1 MRSKYKPYFYLN
13 RFELNTLFM
22 KNLFIALLFG
32 ILGST
37 ATSAQ
42 GTVAHIDME
51 TLYTLMPENDQAEI
65 ELSRL
70 RQAYQQNF
78 ETSYREYQAR
88 FVKYED
94 EAPTLS
100 PEEDARRKS
109 ELELMERNLAQSQQN
124 IEKQIAEKKELLY
137 GPIRIKARE
146 LVTKIAEDL
155 GFLYVLDSSKDNG
168 LVMAKGKDLMPDVK
182 RALTRR

>member
-1 MRSKYKPYFYLN
+1 
-13 RFELNTLFM
+13 M
-22 KNLFIALLFG
+22 KKLIIALLFG
-32 ILGST
+32 FLFY
-37 ATSAQ
+37 APAKAQ
-42 GTVAHIDME
+42 GTVAHVDME
-51 TLYTLMPENDQAEI
+51 MVYSIMPENDQAEL

-94 EAPTLS
+94 EASTLS
-100 PEEDARRKS
+100 PDEDTKRKN

-124 IEKQIAEKKELLY
+124 IEKQIAEKKEVLY
-137 GPIRIKARE
+137 GPIRLKAKE

-155 GFLYVLDSSKDNG
+155 GFLYVLDSSKDAG
-168 LVMAKGKDLMPDVK
+168 LVMAKGKDLMPDIK
-182 RALTRR
+182 RALNVK

>member
-1 MRSKYKPYFYLN
+1 
-13 RFELNTLFM
+13 M
-22 KNLFIALLFG
+22 KKLIITLLFG
-32 ILGST
+32 FLFY
-37 ATSAQ
+37 APAKAQ
-42 GTVAHIDME
+42 GTVAHVDME
-51 TLYTLMPENDQAEI
+51 MVYSIMPENDQAEL

-94 EAPTLS
+94 EASTLS
-100 PEEDARRKS
+100 PDEDTKRKN

-124 IEKQIAEKKELLY
+124 IEKQIAEKKEVLY
-137 GPIRIKARE
+137 GPIHLKAKE

-155 GFLYVLDSSKDNG
+155 GFLYVLDSSKDAG
-168 LVMAKGKDLMPDVK
+168 LVMAKGKDLMPDIK
-182 RALTRR
+182 RALNVK

>member
-1 MRSKYKPYFYLN
+1 
-13 RFELNTLFM
+13 M
-22 KNLFIALLFG
+22 KQFIIALFVGLLSQF
-32 ILGST
+32 SVN
-37 ATSAQ
+37 AQ

-51 TLYTLMPENDQAEI
+51 QLYTLMPENDQAEL

-100 PEEDARRKS
+100 PEEDAKRKS

-155 GFLYVLDSSKDNG
+155 GFLYVLDSSKDNA
-168 LVMAKGKDLMPDVK
+168 LVMAKGKDLMPDV
-182 RALTRR
+182 RRSLGNR

>member
-1 MRSKYKPYFYLN
+1 MRLVLLVSFLVVALAGCTNLYTNN
-13 RFELNTLFM
+13 RFTPRPL
-22 KNLFIALLFG
+22 A
-32 ILGST
+32 
-37 ATSAQ
+37 
-42 GTVAHIDME
+42 
-51 TLYTLMPENDQAEI
+51 
-65 ELSRL
+65 
-70 RQAYQQNF
+70 QNF

-88 FVKYED
+88 FLKYED

-100 PEEDARRKS
+100 PAEDAKRKS

-137 GPIRIKARE
+137 GPIRLKARE

-168 LVMAKGKDLMPDVK
+168 LVMAKGKDLMPEVK
-182 RALTRR
+182 RSLGVR

>member
-1 MRSKYKPYFYLN
+1 
-13 RFELNTLFM
+13 M
-22 KNLFIALLFG
+22 KKILFILF
-32 ILGST
+32 ISLVSYLP
-37 ATSAQ
+37 ATAQ
-42 GTVAHIDME
+42 GTVAHINME
-51 TLYTLMPENDQAEI
+51 ELYTIMPENDQAEI
-65 ELSRL
+65 ELNRL

-94 EAPTLS
+94 EAATLS
-100 PEEDARRKS
+100 PEEDAKRKS

-137 GPIRIKARE
+137 APIRQKARE

-155 GFLYVLDSSKDNG
+155 GFLYVLDSSKDAG
-168 LVMAKGKDLMPDVK
+168 LVMAKGKDLMPELK
-182 RALTRR
+182 RALGRG

>member
-1 MRSKYKPYFYLN
+1 
-13 RFELNTLFM
+13 M
-22 KNLFIALLFG
+22 KKLIIALLFG
-32 ILGST
+32 FLFY
-37 ATSAQ
+37 APAKAQ
-42 GTVAHIDME
+42 GTVAHVDME
-51 TLYTLMPENDQAEI
+51 MVYSIMPENDQAEL

-94 EAPTLS
+94 EASTLS
-100 PEEDARRKS
+100 PDEDTKRKN

-124 IEKQIAEKKELLY
+124 IEKQIAEKKEVLY
-137 GPIRIKARE
+137 APIRLKAKE

-155 GFLYVLDSSKDNG
+155 GFLYVLDSSKNAG
-168 LVMAKGKDLMPDVK
+168 LIMAKGKDLMPDIK
-182 RALTRR
+182 RALNAK

>member
-1 MRSKYKPYFYLN
+1 
-13 RFELNTLFM
+13 M
-22 KNLFIALLFG
+22 KKLIITLLFG
-32 ILGST
+32 FLFY
-37 ATSAQ
+37 APAKAQ
-42 GTVAHIDME
+42 GTVAHVDME
-51 TLYTLMPENDQAEI
+51 MVYSIMPENDQAEL

-94 EAPTLS
+94 EASTLS
-100 PEEDARRKS
+100 PDEDTKRKN

-124 IEKQIAEKKELLY
+124 IEKQIAEKKEVLY
-137 GPIRIKARE
+137 GPIRLKAKE

-155 GFLYVLDSSKDNG
+155 GFLYVLDSSKDAG
-168 LVMAKGKDLMPDVK
+168 LVMAKGKDLMPDIK
-182 RALTRR
+182 RALNVK

>member
-1 MRSKYKPYFYLN
+1 
-13 RFELNTLFM
+13 M
-22 KNLFIALLFG
+22 KQFIIALFVGLLSQF
-32 ILGST
+32 SVN
-37 ATSAQ
+37 AQ

-51 TLYTLMPENDQAEI
+51 QLYTLMPENDQAEL

-100 PEEDARRKS
+100 PEEDAKRKS

-168 LVMAKGKDLMPDVK
+168 LVMAKGKDLMPDV
-182 RALTRR
+182 RRSLGNR